1 MASRAPDWI
10 IGIGLLVSLAGN
22 AHLLSRGLARPSA
35 APTAASPAAAPGSDT
50 HARRTIAASWH
61 QTLPGLRRNT
71 ATGAEG
77 TPVRLDACELRR
89 TALTTQLAELE
100 QLQKVRLPPAKRFA
114 AASANPTLT
123 AAFSAALAAQI
134 AKEGGERRALAIEC
148 HDRLCRLTLPKDASP
163 NELLAR
169 VTRSEW
175 MSENVH
181 EVARDG
187 AGVLYAQHTP
197 GAVRSSDLL
206 QQAVQDFESSGAIE
220 GCQAQFG
227 SVDTFDIGT
236 LDAQLSLAPSEQD
249 ATSGEA
255 AEIVAGGH
263 LVGTPLG
270 NCIDAEFR
278 KTLRE
283 RTLPPHYES
292 ASLLAQFPRR

>member
-1 MASRAPDWI
+1 MASRAPDWM

-22 AHLLSRGLARPSA
+22 AHLLRRAQARPSA
-35 APTAASPAAAPGSDT
+35 VPTGTSPAVEPGSDP
-50 HARRTIAASWH
+50 RMQRTIAASWH
-61 QTLPGLRRNT
+61 QTLPGLRRTT
-71 ATGAEG
+71 ADGAG
-77 TPVRLDACELRR
+77 GKPVRLDACELRR
-89 TALTTQLAELE
+89 TALSAQIAELE
-100 QLQKVRLPPAKRFA
+100 QLQKVRLPPAQRFA

-123 AAFSAALAAQI
+123 AAFASALAAQI
-134 AKEGGERRALAIEC
+134 ASEGGERHALAAEC
-148 HDRLCRLTLPKDASP
+148 HDRLCRLTLPKEANQSD
-163 NELLAR
+163 LLAR
-169 VTRSEW
+169 ITRSEW
-175 MSENVH
+175 MSENLH

-187 AGVLYAQHTP
+187 AGVLYAQHAP

-220 GCQAQFG
+220 ACQAQFNG
-227 SVDTFDIGT
+227 DGT

-255 AEIVAGGH
+255 AEIVASGR

-270 NCIDAEFR
+270 NCIDNELR

-292 ASLLAQFPRR
+292 ASLLAQFPKR